1 MPNPYLVAQQKK
13 LEALSGSILATQTR
27 AATESRDLTDE
38 EVRSITDEAKQ
49 LEAIGSQVEDLVKI
63 ETRSAKIAALA
74 TSVSSAAEAAGDKP
88 AGGENLAGDDGT
100 GTAGV
105 AGASDAAEKT
115 RSRTTSAKDRDPGHY
130 RKKGGAHSFF
140 GDLYKSQMNDDR
152 DARGRLTEHTRALST
167 GANGPGVVPPHWMT
181 EEFEVLSRQGRN
193 LANAV
198 RNIPLGDDPRPIT
211 LPKQITGTDAVVA
224 EQASENT
231 AVSGTDAWDSD
242 VDTATPKPTAGKQIV
257 SRQMLDMS
265 NPAIDM
271 LIYGDLMSV
280 YNLKVEQKVGA
291 VCIAAAGT
299 AVASATFATETAF
312 TGVAPA
318 TPALDATIDLA
329 IAVRN
334 ARKLPAS
341 ILATTVTR
349 YGKFLKLKDT
359 TGRPLIPSET
369 AGPMNVAGVGQVDVD
384 GRIEGLGVI
393 ATDGIGDG
401 ATYPEK
407 FLVMRPADV
416 ILFEGNIT
424 RFRFE
429 EQVGP
434 ESVVLGIW
442 AYTAAIARQL
452 GAGTV
457 SKSIRAGQV
466 TAA

>member
-1 MPNPYLVAQQKK
+1 MPPKNPYLAAQQTK
-13 LEALSGSILATQTR
+13 LTALEDSILATQTR
-27 AATESRDLTDE
+27 AATENRDLTDE
-38 EVRSITDEAKQ
+38 EVRSITAEAKQ
-49 LEAIGSQVEDLVKI
+49 LEAIGAQVTQLVDI
-63 ETRSAKIAALA
+63 EKRAAAVRSAAA
-74 TSVSSAAEAAGDKP
+74 TVESAAGDAGATQ
-88 AGGENLAGDDGT
+88 AGGENLGVAEQPAGT
-100 GTAGV
+100 GGNDAGT
-105 AGASDAAEKT
+105 KT
-115 RSRTTSAKDRDPGHY
+115 RSRVTTQDRDPGHY
-130 RKKGGAHSFF
+130 RRKGGSHSFF
-140 GDLYKSQMNDDR
+140 GDLYRSQMGDDTVAR
-152 DARGRLTEHTRALST
+152 DRLAEHTRALTT

-181 EEFEVLSRQGRN
+181 EEFETLARQGRA

-211 LPKQITGTDAVVA
+211 LPKQTVGTDNVVA
-224 EQASENT
+224 EQANENDP
-231 AVSGTDAWDSD
+231 VSGTDAWDSD

-265 NPAIDM
+265 NPAIDL
-271 LIYGDLMSV
+271 LIYGDLMEV
-280 YNLKVEQKVGA
+280 YNAKVEAKVGA
-291 VCIAAAGT
+291 VCIAAAG
-299 AVASATFATETAF
+299 APIASATFATEAAF

-318 TPALDATIDLA
+318 TPALDASIDLA

-334 ARKLPAS
+334 ARKKPAS
-341 ILATTVTR
+341 ILVSTVTR

-369 AGPMNVAGVGQVDVD
+369 AGIMNVAGVGEVAVD

-416 ILFEGNIT
+416 LLFEGNIA

-429 EQVGP
+429 EQAGP

-442 AYTAAIARQL
+442 AYTAAVARQK
-452 GAGTV
+452 GASSTV
-457 SKSIRAGQV
+457 SKAIRAGQV

>member
-1 MPNPYLVAQQKK
+1 VPPKNPYLAAQQKK
-13 LEALSGSILATQTR
+13 LEALQESIVATQHR
-27 AATESRDLTDE
+27 AATENRDLTEE

-49 LEAIGSQVEDLVKI
+49 LESISKQVEELAAI
-63 ETRSAKIAALA
+63 ETRSAAIAATA
-74 TSVSSAAEAAGDKP
+74 ARIEQAAEGAGDK
-88 AGGENLAGDDGT
+88 ATGGEKL
-100 GTAGV
+100 GV
-105 AGASDAAEKT
+105 DSGAPGVSGGSDAGEKT
-115 RSRTTSAKDRDPGHY
+115 RSRTTTRDRDPGHY
-130 RKKGGAHSFF
+130 RKKGGSHSFF
-140 GDLYKSQMNDDR
+140 GDLYKSQMNDDT
-152 DARGRLTEHTRALST
+152 DARNRLAEHTRALTT
-167 GANGPGVVPPHWMT
+167 GAQGPGVVPPHWMT
-181 EEFEVLSRQGRN
+181 EEFEVLARQGRN

-211 LPKQITGTDAVVA
+211 LPKQIAGTDTVVA
-224 EQASENT
+224 EQAAEGNT
-231 AVSGTDAWDSD
+231 VAGTDVWDSD

-280 YNLKVEQKVGA
+280 YNLKVEQKVGS

-299 AVASATFATETAF
+299 AVASATFATEVAF
-312 TGVAPA
+312 TGTAPA
-318 TPALDATIDLA
+318 TPALDGVLDLA

-384 GRIEGLGVI
+384 GRIEGLGVV

-407 FLVMRPADV
+407 FLVLRPADV

-442 AYTAAIARQL
+442 AYTAAIARQNPL
-452 GAGTV
+452 GTQ
-457 SKSIRAGQV
+457 SKAIRAGQV

>member
-1 MPNPYLVAQQKK
+1 MGKNPYLAAQQKK
-13 LEALSGSILATQTR
+13 LVALQESILATQTR
-27 AATESRDLTDE
+27 AANENRDLTDE

-49 LEAIGSQVEDLVKI
+49 LDDLGKQVEQLVEI
-63 ETRSAKIAALA
+63 ETRSAAIAATA
-74 TSVSSAAEAAGDKP
+74 AKVNGAAEDAGDKTP
-88 AGGENLAGDDGT
+88 GGEKLGEDGDGT
-100 GTAGV
+100 PGV
-105 AGASDAAEKT
+105 AGGSDAGEKT
-115 RSRTTSAKDRDPGHY
+115 RSRTTTKDRDPGHY
-130 RKKGGAHSFF
+130 RKKGGKFSFF
-140 GDLYKSQMNDDR
+140 GDLYKSQVNGDDQ
-152 DARGRLTEHTRALST
+152 ARQRLHEHSRALDT
-167 GANGPGVVPPHWMT
+167 QGEGVGVVPPHWMT
-181 EEFEVLSRQGRN
+181 EEFETLARQGRA

-211 LPKQITGTDAVVA
+211 LPKQTAGTDNVVA
-224 EQASENT
+224 EQAAENDP
-231 AVSGTDAWDSD
+231 VNGTDAWDSD
-242 VDTATPKPTAGKQIV
+242 VDTATPKPTAGKQVV

-265 NPAIDM
+265 NPAIDQ

-280 YNLKVEQKVGA
+280 YNMKVEAKVGA
-291 VCIAAAGT
+291 VCVAAAG
-299 AVASATFATETAF
+299 AALASATFATEAAF
-312 TGVAPA
+312 TGTAPA
-318 TPALDATIDLA
+318 TPALDAVIDLA

-369 AGPMNVAGVGQVDVD
+369 AGPMNVAGVGTVQVD

-401 ATYPEK
+401 TTYPEK
-407 FLVMRPADV
+407 FLVLRPADV

-442 AYTAAIARQL
+442 AYTAAIARQK
-452 GAGTV
+452 GAGTQ